1 MTIINLEEIKKGN
14 TTALKQLHDFYF
26 DRLCFYARKILIA
39 NRSGEA
45 QDIANRSIMKFW
57 MRRSEFTTIQMA
69 NNFLYTCTR
78 NACIDFLRKTKKETA
93 FYQELSY
100 LTGNDYAFIQI
111 SWVKADMLNQIY
123 IAIENLP
130 PQCRCV
136 FKMYYLQKMRA
147 GEIAQHQNISVSS
160 VKAHIAR
167 ALELLR
173 NRIINPGFETYY
185 DLQLHS
191 L

>member
-14 TTALKQLHDFYF
+14 TAALKQVHDFYF

-78 NACIDFLRKTKKETA
+78 NACIDFLRKEKRKTA
-93 FYQELSY
+93 FYDELTY
-100 LTGNDYAFIQI
+100 LTQNEYARIQF
-111 SWVKADMLNQIY
+111 SWHQIDMLNEVY
-123 IAIENLP
+123 LAIETLP
-130 PQCRCV
+130 PRCGRV
-136 FKMYYLQKMRA
+136 FKMYYLQKIRA
-147 GEIAQHQNISVSS
+147 GEIAKQLTISESS
-160 VKAHIAR
+160 VKTYLVR
-167 ALELLR
+167 ALELIR
-173 NRIINPGFETYY
+173 KRIPKY
-185 DLQLHS
+185 DESFRLQMS
-191 L
+191 MV